1 MSSTGKMCTPSTG
14 EMYRLVH
21 LDDPDTFPGTFVDN
35 NADDP
40 NSIHVVNSE
49 DDESCSPDGK
59 ILQDGSSSENH
70 K

>member
-1 MSSTGKMCTPSTG
+1 
-14 EMYRLVH
+14 MYRLVH